1 MKLID
6 FIMKN
11 VYIPDFEE
19 QAIEKCREELEILN
33 MGTLTIEK
41 KNRAETYIKRKT
53 EELRKEFEREQLE
66 SFDADRARQM
76 CRFGKSMLINI
87 EKVTDP
93 NNTFVLPIFI
103 KPGRTH
109 FLLRA
114 P

>member
-1 MKLID
+1 M
-6 FIMKN
+6 
-11 VYIPDFEE
+11 
-19 QAIEKCREELEILN
+19 EELEILN

-41 KNRAETYIKRKT
+41 KQKSEAYIKRKT
-53 EELRKEFEREQLE
+53 EELRSEFEREQLA
-66 SFDADRARQM
+66 SFNADKARSM

-109 FLLRA
+109 FLLRT